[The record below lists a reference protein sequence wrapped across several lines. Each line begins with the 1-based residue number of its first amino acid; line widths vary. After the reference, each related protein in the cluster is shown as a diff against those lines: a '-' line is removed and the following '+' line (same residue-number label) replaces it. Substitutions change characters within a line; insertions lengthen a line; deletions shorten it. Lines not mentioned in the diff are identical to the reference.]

1 MNRSS
6 PLVSVNIPIF
16 KCEKYIIRCLES
28 VKNQTYGNFEIVLVN
43 DCTPD
48 KSMVLVADFIQEN
61 KDLNI
66 KVIEHDENAGLS
78 VVRNTGIVNS
88 SGTYIYFLDSD
99 DEMTKDCLEL
109 LVNHALKTDAE
120 VIIAQNRWINT
131 FDNTTK
137 DFGFPTASAKKYYDN
152 NLEIFSAYSEGDFPS
167 SSWNKLIKRD
177 FIIHQNI
184 FFVPGLF
191 AQDELWFFHLL
202 LKTKTL
208 AIIDDITYLY
218 YLHGESVIFNRK
230 KRNFE
235 NFLTILEYFSEA
247 YNEEK
252 NTAIKKMIKKKIILF
267 KEMVLIMQWK
277 SLKDKEY
284 LYSNI
289 SRMQKLTRLNIFDY
303 LNSYFTVSIKKK
315 NFFQNIPS
323 KFAAKLFIWRF
334 ER

>member
-1 MNRSS
+1 MNNSR

-16 KCEKYIIRCLES
+16 KCEKYILRCLES
-28 VKNQTYGNFEIVLVN
+28 VKNQTYTNFEIVLVN

-48 KSMVLVADFIQEN
+48 NSMLLVADFI
-61 KDLNI
+61 KGNI
-66 KVIEHDENAGLS
+66 EIDIKIIEHEENAGLS
-78 VVRNTGIVNS
+78 VVRNTCIVNS
-88 SGTYIYFLDSD
+88 SGKYIYFLDSD
-99 DEMTKDCLEL
+99 DEITRDCLEL
-109 LVNHALKTDAE
+109 LVDHALKTDAE
-120 VIIAQNRWINT
+120 IIIAQNRWINT

-137 DFGFPTASAKKYYDN
+137 DFGFPTTSIKKYYDN
-152 NLEIFSAYSEGDFPS
+152 NLEIFSAYSGGNFPS

-177 FIIHQNI
+177 LIIDQNI

-230 KRNFE
+230 KKNFE
-235 NFLTILEYFSEA
+235 NFLTILEHFTVS

-252 NTAIKKMIKKKIILF
+252 NTEIKKLIKKKIILF

-277 SLKDKEY
+277 AMKDREY
-284 LYSNI
+284 LCINI
-289 SRMQKLTRLNIFDY
+289 SRMQKLTRLSIFDY
-303 LNSYFTVSIKKK
+303 LNSDITSSIKKK
-315 NFFQNIPS
+315 NFFQNIPA
-323 KFAAKLFIWRF
+323 KLAAKLFIWRF

>member
-1 MNRSS
+1 MNSNQ
-6 PLVSVNIPIF
+6 PLISVNIPIF
-16 KCEKYIIRCLES
+16 KCEKYILRCLES
-28 VKNQTYGNFEIVLVN
+28 VKNQTYKNFEIILVN

-48 KSMVLVADFIQEN
+48 DSMFLVSDFIKEN
-61 KDLNI
+61 GNLDI
-66 KVIEHDENAGLS
+66 KIIEHAENSGLS
-78 VVRNTGIVNS
+78 VVRNTGIANS
-88 SGTYIYFLDSD
+88 SGKYIFFLDSD
-99 DEMTKDCLEL
+99 DEVTRDCLEL

-120 VIIAQNRWINT
+120 IIIAQNRWINT

-137 DFGFPTASAKKYYDN
+137 DFGFPTMSTKKYYDN
-152 NLEIFSAYSEGDFPS
+152 NMEIFSAYSNGNFPS

-177 FIIHQNI
+177 LIVDKKI
-184 FFVPGLF
+184 FFIPGLF

-230 KRNFE
+230 KKNFE
-235 NFLTILEYFSEA
+235 NFLTILEYFTAA

-252 NTAIKKMIKKKIILF
+252 NTAVKKLIKKKIILF

-284 LYSNI
+284 LCTNI
-289 SRMQKLTRLNIFDY
+289 SRMQKLTRLSVFDY
-303 LNSYFTVSIKKK
+303 FNSSFNLGIKKK

-323 KFAAKLFIWRF
+323 KLAAKLFIWRF

>member
-1 MNRSS
+1 MNNSR

-43 DCTPD
+43 DCTSD
-48 KSMVLVADFIQEN
+48 NSMLLVADFIREN
-61 KDLNI
+61 KEIDI
-66 KVIEHDENAGLS
+66 KIIEHEENAGLS
-78 VVRNTGIVNS
+78 VVRNTGIINS
-88 SGTYIYFLDSD
+88 SGKYIYFLDSD
-99 DEMTKDCLEL
+99 DEITKDCLEL

-120 VIIAQNRWINT
+120 IIIAQNRWINT

-137 DFGFPTASAKKYYDN
+137 DFGFPTSSLKKYYDN
-152 NLEIFSAYSEGDFPS
+152 NLEIFSAYSNGDFPS
-167 SSWNKLIKRD
+167 SSWNKLIKKD
-177 FIIHQNI
+177 FIIDQDI

-230 KRNFE
+230 RKNFE
-235 NFLTILEYFSEA
+235 NFLTILEHFTRS

-252 NTAIKKMIKKKIILF
+252 NTSIKELIKKKIILF

-277 SLKDKEY
+277 AMKDREY
-284 LYSNI
+284 LSTNI
-289 SRMQKLTRLNIFDY
+289 SRMQKLTKLSFLDY
-303 LNSYFTVSIKKK
+303 FNSDISFGIKKK
-315 NFFQNIPS
+315 NFFQNIPAKLS
-323 KFAAKLFIWRF
+323 TKLFIWRF